1 MNRSGK
7 LLRMVGWI
15 LGLGVGGLLVVLTC
29 GMFAKTGGL
38 LLIFRLLAG
47 FYFFLRENLPAIT
60 YDAGTFGP
68 GVAAFGI
75 ATLMLHRLCAKWAV
89 RTARPWSFGT
99 SLCLALIVPV
109 LFVIS
114 FIVPGVLLQ
123 WEMLRQVPW
132 LDMN

>member
-1 MNRSGK
+1 MDRSER
-7 LLRMVGWI
+7 LLRLVDWI
-15 LGLGVGGLLVVLTC
+15 LGLGAAGLVVVLTAQI
-29 GMFAKTGGL
+29 FAGEL
-38 LLIFRLLAG
+38 LLFFRLIAG
-47 FYFFLRENLPAIT
+47 FYFFLRQNLPAIT
-60 YDAGTFGP
+60 YEADTFGP

-75 ATLMLHRLCAKWAV
+75 ATLMLHQLCFRWAM
-89 RTARPWSFGT
+89 RTGRPWTFGT

-132 LDMN
+132 LDLN